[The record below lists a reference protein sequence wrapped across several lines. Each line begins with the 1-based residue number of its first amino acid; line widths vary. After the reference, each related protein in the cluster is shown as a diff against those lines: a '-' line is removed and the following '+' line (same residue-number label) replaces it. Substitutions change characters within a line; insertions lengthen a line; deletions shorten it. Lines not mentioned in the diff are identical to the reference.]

1 MCLPD
6 VSGPFSSRKFSH
18 CQLHYVFIASIEIYG
33 LFILA
38 DLHKSLFAT
47 KIHVLLPRERG
58 K

>member
-6 VSGPFSSRKFSH
+6 VSGPFSSHKFSR
-18 CQLHYVFIASIEIYG
+18 CQLHCVFIASIEIYG

-38 DLHKSLFAT
+38 DLHKSLFAR
-47 KIHVLLPRERG
+47 KIRVLLPREQG